1 MNIYPHSTNIIANNK
16 RLWFLP
22 FKVGSR
28 FITQTFKK
36 DFIRTDF
43 KSFNSFSTDY
53 TYYHE
58 EPIGFFEHDE
68 EVTNMLNNPN
78 KFRHIFLY
86 RDPIERFKTGLVQE
100 IKEYVSRVKFK
111 NEAWEEQ
118 EEYWFKNYR
127 NFIIHGQRFI
137 DNHQGVNQTLMH
149 LTHCKPYL
157 SFYLDYVNKNK
168 LKDFLFLEL
177 KDLSKYLGIKNLN
190 KEESNTHLLNVIKFL
205 KLPNIEELNKDEIKA
220 YNIIKET
227 YSND

>member
-28 FITQTFKK
+28 FITQTFNI
-36 DFIRTDF
+36 DFIRVHF
-43 KSFNSFSTDY
+43 ESVNSFKTDY

-58 EPIGFFEHDE
+58 EPNGFFEHDE
-68 EVTNMLNNPN
+68 EVTNMLNFPYDF
-78 KFRHIFLY
+78 KHIFVY

-100 IKEYVSRVKFK
+100 IKEYVSHRKFH
-111 NEAWEEQ
+111 NDAWEVQ
-118 EEYWFKNYR
+118 EDYWLKNYR
-127 NFIIHGQRFI
+127 KFIIYGQEFV

-168 LKDFLFLEL
+168 LKNFVFLEL
-177 KDLSKYLGIKNLN
+177 KDLSEYLGIKNLN
-190 KEESNTHLLNVIKFL
+190 KEESNKHLLNVIKFL
-205 KLPNIEELNKDEIKA
+205 KLPDIEELNKDEIKS
-220 YNIIKET
+220 YNIIKKMVT
-227 YSND
+227 